1 MLPLTLMTSENWYV
15 SQNFFPY
22 FYHLHRWHW
31 KNYSNPNFFFVFF
44 AIDTVD
50 IWINLNMSKKNIKS
64 TVRWLSDAAVD
75 IVNNKK
81 LIHQPIFFTVI
92 AVDIIRI
99 FYIQFFFRDGSM
111 MLFLTPLT
119 WKNWYVSQCFFLCF
133 YSWHCWHQKN
143 HSNPNLILYFAI
155 DTIDIW
161 KNMNLSKKNLK
172 STVRWLSD
180 AAVDAVDIRNWFV
193 SQFVFVF
200 LPLTLL
206 TSQKLFTSKFFSLLY
221 CWHCWHL
228 KKHEYVKEKLKKHC

>member
-1 MLPLTLMTSENWYV
+1 MALSCCRWR
-15 SQNFFPY
+15 
-22 FYHLHRWHW
+22 RWHQ
-31 KNYSNPNFFFVFF
+31 KIDMSANFFFCIF
-44 AIDTVD
+44 TVD
-50 IWINLNMSKKNIKS
+50 
-64 TVRWLSDAAVD
+64 AVD
-75 IVNNKK
+75 IKK
-81 LIHQPIFFTVI
+81 IIQIQIFF
-92 AVDIIRI
+92 
-99 FYIQFFFRDGSM
+99 
-111 MLFLTPLT
+111 
-119 WKNWYVSQCFFLCF
+119 
-133 YSWHCWHQKN
+133 
-143 HSNPNLILYFAI
+143 LYFAV
-155 DTIDIW
+155 DTVDIW